1 MDENKIKEL
10 ITQSK
15 NINTDNLFL
24 EGYYFEFKYLD
35 NWVPSFINNVS
46 GNKILFS
53 LIINQEIKNY
63 ETKKKKESCS
73 FFRENIDLDA
83 FHRNVVLNKE
93 ILEMNLKDILLFLT
107 EQEKIIIE
115 EKPISNYD
123 LSQLLN
129 GKIIDIIIKL
139 TNYNNNINN
148 NNNSK
153 FIKEIINIILK
164 ILYYITNKLY
174 NDSKLLK
181 IFYIGNRK
189 LLLVDR
195 NFSLISSFDLL
206 FLFSHYLY
214 KNIKYDSDKENLIIY
229 QNIIK
234 LTYEMIIKTL
244 ETKEYN
250 IPLLLFYLFI
260 IVFNNINNKNL
271 MENFSYEKLF
281 EAFLAHTE
289 NLSEVELKSIK
300 NTDYISDAI
309 NKILTNINK
318 PTQILYKLK
327 DKFMNVFF
335 YRCLISK
342 SLEKQINAINFLADE
357 IYKSFNQNKLNENLY
372 DFFIKDKNIL
382 KYFIE
387 NSTHEEILKRTHLIF
402 KYFAKYDKIDD
413 SIINFLENK
422 IKTNVEFKNIL
433 CEIIMGLPIKKREK
447 IFNEI
452 LQNLDIYNNSDDI
465 EILKN
470 ITNSCLI
477 FSSSLSYNISFN
489 SNNNKNLYGIEVL
502 FDYIINIDDH
512 IEKNEKDKNNIDIEK
527 IKNNLKLM
535 LEAFEFLLSNPKLI
549 KSNVVYSYLDR
560 SFEIIKEDKKNN
572 ILCILMISKIFN
584 EYFGENI
591 KNIKIKR

>member
-214 KNIKYDSDKENLIIY
+214 KNIKYDSDKEN
-229 QNIIK
+229 
-234 LTYEMIIKTL
+234 
-244 ETKEYN
+244 
-250 IPLLLFYLFI
+250 
-260 IVFNNINNKNL
+260 
-271 MENFSYEKLF
+271 
-281 EAFLAHTE
+281 
-289 NLSEVELKSIK
+289 
-300 NTDYISDAI
+300 
-309 NKILTNINK
+309 
-318 PTQILYKLK
+318 
-327 DKFMNVFF
+327 
-335 YRCLISK
+335 
-342 SLEKQINAINFLADE
+342 
-357 IYKSFNQNKLNENLY
+357 
-372 DFFIKDKNIL
+372 
-382 KYFIE
+382 
-387 NSTHEEILKRTHLIF
+387 
-402 KYFAKYDKIDD
+402 
-413 SIINFLENK
+413 
-422 IKTNVEFKNIL
+422 
-433 CEIIMGLPIKKREK
+433 
-447 IFNEI
+447 
-452 LQNLDIYNNSDDI
+452 
-465 EILKN
+465 
-470 ITNSCLI
+470 
-477 FSSSLSYNISFN
+477 
-489 SNNNKNLYGIEVL
+489 
-502 FDYIINIDDH
+502 
-512 IEKNEKDKNNIDIEK
+512 
-527 IKNNLKLM
+527 
-535 LEAFEFLLSNPKLI
+535 
-549 KSNVVYSYLDR
+549 
-560 SFEIIKEDKKNN
+560 
-572 ILCILMISKIFN
+572 
-584 EYFGENI
+584 
-591 KNIKIKR
+591 